1 MVVDPVADCVFILF
15 AALMIVSA
23 PAVISVFAPEFQFIL
38 PAVAVSVTSFAAVN
52 DADANKIF
60 PHFQLHDTLYNVGK
74 FTKTNFV
81 FNIIIVIM

>member
-52 DADANKIF
+52 DADA
-60 PHFQLHDTLYNVGK
+60 PL
-74 FTKTNFV
+74 FTTTSDPA
-81 FNIIIVIM
+81 